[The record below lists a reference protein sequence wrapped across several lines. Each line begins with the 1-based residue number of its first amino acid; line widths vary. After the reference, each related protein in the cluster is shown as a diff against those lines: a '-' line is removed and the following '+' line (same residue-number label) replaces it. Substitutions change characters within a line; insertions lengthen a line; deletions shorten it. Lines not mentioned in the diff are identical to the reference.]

1 MNFSCEKM
9 LLNIT
14 HNRKGIFKF
23 AHMVLESFMIT
34 TEVRLSHFEKMLLN
48 NLELTEVQFF
58 YKF

>member
-1 MNFSCEKM
+1 M

-34 TEVRLSHFEKMLLN
+34 TKVRLSHFGKMLLN
-48 NLELTEVQFF
+48 NLELTEVQIFD
-58 YKF
+58 KF